1 MSACPQAAAQV
12 ILAHRRWLSLCF
24 GKPAG
29 PIEHRRVAL
38 AAYAIPRNRHLVN
51 RRDLLV
57 HRQAEGTQV
66 EVPRDKPFAGLADT
80 RACFDTMVY
89 SAALVLLPQICNQR
103 VQRIKWWQL
112 VRFGPQVHHFEYLSY
127 VWCAVGHAL
136 WVESKWTKCPSKWF
150 VYAHLTLC
158 DAIET
163 EITSC

>member
-1 MSACPQAAAQV
+1 
-12 ILAHRRWLSLCF
+12 
-24 GKPAG
+24 
-29 PIEHRRVAL
+29 
-38 AAYAIPRNRHLVN
+38 
-51 RRDLLV
+51 
-57 HRQAEGTQV
+57 
-66 EVPRDKPFAGLADT
+66 
-80 RACFDTMVY
+80 MVY

-112 VRFGPQVHHFEYLSY
+112 VCFGPRVHHFEYLSY

-158 DAIET
+158 DVIET